1 MNKLHVAA
9 FVAAAFAVSGIA
21 PSFADGSGPVNAA
34 AAKATTASGTATQ
47 ATSGIQVAEAM
58 MQFGTPPSGEV
69 PILFNDHHVYA
80 KPDVLRQGRVLA
92 ALVRGGTILVPLR
105 SMFEQMGATVSF
117 DPGSKAVTARKEGAE
132 VRVTNGKNEVII
144 NGESRPL
151 DVPPMMY
158 KGQLLVPVR
167 VMSEALGAYVQWVPE
182 QRVVVVR
189 YQPATPAPAPVPSTA
204 PTAVPTAS
212 PTPVPTVRPYLGYL
226 QGGVAFGGK
235 IYNEFSAGEK
245 EQTGFG
251 NGGSNGGG
259 SGLKGS
265 FVASGAYRF
274 DPFAVKVDLRQD
286 QYVTTNTGLIGFPDT
301 NGTAALAANPGAP
314 ITCFSTIDTDL
325 TTGSPGYTCTPQFT
339 ARQSTLDGRLLYKV
353 TAPNVYIGVG
363 YLQASNNYGYP
374 QLRGVGAGLEK
385 LPDFDANQ
393 TFSIYGS
400 AFYYPNVNGTY
411 TVSDPTSGSFGQ
423 SFKQEY
429 RIVKYDIGAT
439 LGLGSTFYV
448 FGGYSGDRYT
458 TKQFAPINQTHAGP
472 YAGLGFHF

>member
-1 MNKLHVAA
+1 MNKLHVAVLIA
-9 FVAAAFAVSGIA
+9 ASFVVSGIA
-21 PSFADGSGPVNAA
+21 PSFADGMAPANAA
-34 AAKATTASGTATQ
+34 AAKAIVASGTATQ
-47 ATSGIQVAEAM
+47 ATSGIQVADAM
-58 MQFGTPPSGEV
+58 MQFGSPPSGEV

-92 ALVRGGTILVPLR
+92 ALVRGGTIMVPLR

-117 DPGSKAVTARKEGAE
+117 DPASKSVTARKEGAE

-189 YQPATPAPAPVPSTA
+189 YQPATPAPAPVSSPVATPIPTTA
-204 PTAVPTAS
+204 
-212 PTPVPTVRPYLGYL
+212 PTPVPTVKPYLGYL
-226 QGGVAFGGK
+226 QAGVAFGGK
-235 IYNEFSAGEK
+235 VYNEFSAGEK
-245 EQTGFG
+245 DTTGFG
-251 NGGSNGGG
+251 NNSGGGG

-274 DPFAVKVDLRQD
+274 SPFAVNVELGQD
-286 QYVTTNTGLIGFPDT
+286 QYTTTNTCLIGPLDT
-301 NGTAALAANPGAP
+301 NGSSAAAGAP
-314 ITCFSTIDTDL
+314 LTCFSTIDTN
-325 TTGSPGYTCTPQFT
+325 TSTGGPGYTCTPQFT

-353 TAPNVYIGVG
+353 TEPNIYIGVG

-385 LPDFDANQ
+385 LPDFNANQ
-393 TFSIYGS
+393 QFSVFGS
-400 AFYYPNVNGTY
+400 VFYYPNANGTY
-411 TVSDPTSGSFGQ
+411 TVSDPLSGSFGQ

-439 LGLGSTFYV
+439 VGLGSTFYV

-458 TKQFAPINQTHAGP
+458 TKQFAPINQTHSGP